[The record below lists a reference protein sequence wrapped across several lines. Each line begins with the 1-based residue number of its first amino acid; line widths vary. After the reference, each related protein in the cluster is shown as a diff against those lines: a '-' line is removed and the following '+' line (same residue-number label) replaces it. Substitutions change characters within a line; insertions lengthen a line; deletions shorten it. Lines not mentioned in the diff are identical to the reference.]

1 MKIKLDGFIC
11 NALGFADV
19 KIPNP
24 DVALKELRRQLG
36 DSEVQIMR
44 ADRVAGPEHLFFA
57 AENAVRALRQGR
69 GRSKSL
75 AMETLLSTSGQRQI
89 SRAVQILGVTPQTK
103 EIVVTIFSKQS
114 LSEDKLISLAQSV
127 LGGKRRD
134 LVLEVSSRKKIRELS
149 TTYGIS
155 SKELAA
161 AQLPSETTTS
171 LVKRLVVERSALLST
186 GT

>member
-1 MKIKLDGFIC
+1 MKSKLDGFIC
-11 NALGFADV
+11 NVLGFADV

-24 DVALKELRRQLG
+24 DVALKELRRKLA

-57 AENAVRALRQGR
+57 AENAVRALRRGH

-75 AMETLLSTSGQRQI
+75 AMETLLFTSGQRQI
-89 SRAVQILGVTPQTK
+89 SRAVDLLGVTPQTK

-114 LSEDKLISLAQSV
+114 LSDDKLNSVAQSV
-127 LGGKRRD
+127 LGGKRQD
-134 LVLEVSSRKKIRELS
+134 VVIELNSRNKIRELCR
-149 TTYGIS
+149 TYGIS
-155 SKELAA
+155 AKELAA
-161 AQLPSETTTS
+161 AQLPSEKADS
-171 LVKRLVVERSALLST
+171 LVKRLIVERSALLST